1 VNVGDLVT
9 ETDGRLPARRGL
21 DGNLKHGLWCLFN
34 RAKLDRR
41 TKLAKWAEHL
51 REQLVKD
58 LGSDLSTQQEILLD
72 RVCAK
77 VLKSYLYEQG
87 VLSGETFGSKDH
99 YLALT
104 NSLRLDL
111 QALGLQRK
119 TNKILDLND
128 YLLAKGNQ
136 KKEGNQ
142 NEK

>member
-9 ETDGRLPARRGL
+9 ETDGRLPARKGL
-21 DGNLKHGLWCLFN
+21 NGNLKHGLWTVFN
-34 RAKLDRR
+34 QAKLDGR
-41 TKLAKWAEHL
+41 TKLSKWTNHL
-51 REQLVKD
+51 RAQLVKD

-77 VLKSYLYEQG
+77 VVRCRLYEQG

-119 TNKILDLND
+119 TNKILDLTD
-128 YLLAKGNQ
+128 YLRGKEQ
-136 KKEGNQ
+136 KKEKNQ